1 MTSAPGD
8 ANSRSVVARVRGPL
22 LGQASACEP
31 ILRSL
36 PEWFGIESAIVEY
49 AHAVDRLPT
58 FVAEVDGEPA
68 AFLTLR
74 PTSEF
79 AAEIHVMAVRRH
91 AQRRGLGRALLSAA
105 EAHLRGQGTEFL
117 QVKTLAE
124 SDPDPNY
131 AATRAFYAAM
141 GFRPLEEIR
150 QIWGD
155 ENPCQIMV
163 KTVSPSD

>member
-1 MTSAPGD
+1 MEAAGDTSQGPFTAT
-8 ANSRSVVARVRGPL
+8 VRGPL
-22 LGQASACEP
+22 LGQASVCEP

-49 AHAVDRLPT
+49 VRAIDRLPT
-58 FVAEVDGEPA
+58 FVAEVDGAPA

-74 PTSEF
+74 PTSEY
-79 AAEIHVMAVRRH
+79 AAEIHVMAVRREAH
-91 AQRRGLGRALLSAA
+91 RHGLGRALVGAA
-105 EAHLRGQGTEFL
+105 EAHLRAQGTEFL

-124 SDPDPNY
+124 SDPDANY

-150 QIWGD
+150 QIWGE

-163 KTVSPSD
+163 KTVPPSD